1 MNHKLFITN
10 IYHPTLFIINLF
22 RYPLK
27 SFDLLYRVINQNIF
41 SLYGFRIKSPKSI
54 DKYFFANLNTKFS
67 SFILQRYE
75 EDEKA
80 LIENYLEKNDVVLEL
95 GGCIGV
101 ISSIINSKLENKEN
115 HLVLEIDPRKFNFLK
130 INKKI
135 NNSGFK
141 LFNGVLSNKKGLFYE
156 SSTNFLSGSL
166 TENETELPVESS
178 SLKKLEMNYN
188 LKFNVLVMDIE
199 GGEVEVIEETDLGSF
214 NKLIFEIH
222 FNREDLKYKKIEEIL
237 YINKFNRRKIEGNV
251 EFWSR

>member
-1 MNHKLFITN
+1 MNHKLFITY
-10 IYHPTLFIINLF
+10 IYHPTLFIVNLF

-27 SFDLLYRVINQNIF
+27 SSDLLYRVINQNIF
-41 SLYGFRIKSPKSI
+41 SLYGFKIKSPKSV

-178 SLKKLEMNYN
+178 SLKKLEMHYN

-199 GGEVEVIEETDLGSF
+199 GGEVEVINSINLDNF

-222 FNREDLKYKKIEEIL
+222 FDRDSFRYKKISKKLKSNMFKMTESKDRVEIWV
-237 YINKFNRRKIEGNV
+237 K
-251 EFWSR
+251 

>member
-199 GGEVEVIEETDLGSF
+199 GGEVEVIEETDLG
-214 NKLIFEIH
+214 
-222 FNREDLKYKKIEEIL
+222 
-237 YINKFNRRKIEGNV
+237 
-251 EFWSR
+251 